1 MPAMK
6 KVEECEFR
14 DRAVMY
20 LSGRE
25 SIAVCRNG
33 RIIGIYTPMQRDEEA
48 VTQGWDQFG
57 IAVDQLLRETGMT
70 EEELADIFDLSKPFP

>member
-1 MPAMK
+1 MPATK
-6 KVEECEFR
+6 KVEECEIR
-14 DRAVMY
+14 DRAVKY

-25 SIAVCRNG
+25 SIAVCQNG

-48 VTQGWDQFG
+48 VTQAWDQFG
-57 IAVDQLLRETGMT
+57 KAVDQILRETGMT